1 MSQAEIRIK
10 KIKFKTQKIEIDTQM
25 IQILALSG
33 VNFKLTLIKMFKI
46 LDDKMGL
53 SREVETIKKNKIK
66 TVEMNTTVTETEQ
79 NDLTSHQPQVEREL
93 VNWKV
98 GQEKISR

>member
-53 SREVETIKKNKIK
+53 SREVETIKK
-66 TVEMNTTVTETEQ
+66 
-79 NDLTSHQPQVEREL
+79 
-93 VNWKV
+93 
-98 GQEKISR
+98 

>member
-1 MSQAEIRIK
+1 MSQVEIRIK

-53 SREVETIKKNKIK
+53 SREVETIKKIK
-66 TVEMNTTVTETEQ
+66 
-79 NDLTSHQPQVEREL
+79 
-93 VNWKV
+93 
-98 GQEKISR
+98 

>member
-53 SREVETIKKNKIK
+53 SREVETIKKIK
-66 TVEMNTTVTETEQ
+66 
-79 NDLTSHQPQVEREL
+79 
-93 VNWKV
+93 
-98 GQEKISR
+98 

>member
-53 SREVETIKKNKIK
+53 SREVETIKKK
-66 TVEMNTTVTETEQ
+66 
-79 NDLTSHQPQVEREL
+79 
-93 VNWKV
+93 
-98 GQEKISR
+98 